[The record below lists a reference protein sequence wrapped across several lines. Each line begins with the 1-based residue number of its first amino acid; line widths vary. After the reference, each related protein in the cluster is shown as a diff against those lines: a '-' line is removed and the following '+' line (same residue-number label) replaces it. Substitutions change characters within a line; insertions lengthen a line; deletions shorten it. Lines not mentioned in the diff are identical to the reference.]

1 MTQTFIN
8 DLINTNQ
15 STFLTALKVLLVQ
28 NELED
33 NIFDVI
39 TLLDKYNIPESNI
52 NNLVDSYLL
61 DNDFDIS
68 SYDTKDTY

>member
-15 STFLTALKVLLVQ
+15 PTFLTALKVLLVQ

-39 TLLDKYNIPESNI
+39 TLLDTYNIPESNI